1 MRIELNLLN
10 RIEFVRLRIELNAHH
25 NWCVVMMSLDTSK
38 ILDYFRRFLDYALIS
53 LIA

>member
-25 NWCVVMMSLDTSK
+25 NWCVVMMSLATSK
-38 ILDYFRRFLDYALIS
+38 IYSNPLITAVS
-53 LIA
+53 LIMR